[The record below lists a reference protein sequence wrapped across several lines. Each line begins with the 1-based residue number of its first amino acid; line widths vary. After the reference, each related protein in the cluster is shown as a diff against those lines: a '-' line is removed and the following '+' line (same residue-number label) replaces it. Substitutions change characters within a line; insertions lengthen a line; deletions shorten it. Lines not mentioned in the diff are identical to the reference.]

1 MDNSQLTNPENIK
14 IETEVVTDDSLL
26 KIENLVTGYNLS
38 RSKIVSLH
46 QNINMVV
53 GKGELIALLGPNGAG
68 KSTLLKSLTAIIP
81 VLGGNIYYGGKDL
94 NKLSRKEVAQLVA
107 IVLTDKIADRYLT
120 AYDIVGTGRYP
131 YGSFT
136 GKLTSFDKEKISNAF
151 KVVGAEEL
159 INRVYYSLSDGEK
172 QKIMLAR
179 AIAQDTPLILLD
191 EPTAYIDSPGKVI
204 IMNLLSDL
212 VSKHNKTILLTTHDT
227 ELALNYATRLWLL
240 GKENY
245 FEEGIPDDMVNS
257 GLINN
262 LFDREGVVF
271 NKGNR
276 RFEIKN

>member
-1 MDNSQLTNPENIK
+1 MDSSHLTNPEGLQTASTLN
-14 IETEVVTDDSLL
+14 DRLL
-26 KIENLVTGYNLS
+26 QVENLITGYKLS
-38 RSKIVSLH
+38 RSKILSLH
-46 QNINMVV
+46 NDINTSI

-81 VLGGNIYYGGKDL
+81 VLDGNIYYNGKNL
-94 NKLSRKEVAQLVA
+94 SNLSRKEVARLVA
-107 IVLTDKIADRYLT
+107 VVLTDKIDDKYLT

-136 GKLTSFDKEKISNAF
+136 GKLTSSDKLIIEKSF
-151 KVVGAEEL
+151 KDVGASEL
-159 INRVYYSLSDGEK
+159 KNRYFHSLSDGEK
-172 QKIMLAR
+172 QKVLLAR
-179 AIAQDTPLILLD
+179 AIAQDTPIILLD

-204 IMNLLSDL
+204 IMNLLNDL
-212 VSKHNKTILLTTHDT
+212 VLKQNKTILLTTHDT

-245 FEEGIPDDMVNS
+245 FEDGVPVEMIKS

-271 NKGNR
+271 NKRNR
-276 RFEIKN
+276 RFEKV

>member
-1 MDNSQLTNPENIK
+1 MDSSHLTNPEGLQTASTLN
-14 IETEVVTDDSLL
+14 DRLL
-26 KIENLVTGYNLS
+26 QVENLITGYKLS
-38 RSKIVSLH
+38 RSKILSLH
-46 QNINMVV
+46 NDINTSI

-81 VLGGNIYYGGKDL
+81 VLDGNIYYNGKNL
-94 NKLSRKEVAQLVA
+94 SNLSRKEVARLVA
-107 IVLTDKIADRYLT
+107 VVLTDKIDDKYLT

-136 GKLTSFDKEKISNAF
+136 GKLTSSDKLIIEKSF
-151 KVVGAEEL
+151 KDVGASEL
-159 INRVYYSLSDGEK
+159 KNRYFHSLSDGEK
-172 QKIMLAR
+172 QKVLLAR
-179 AIAQDTPLILLD
+179 AIAQDTPIILLD

-204 IMNLLSDL
+204 IMNLLNDL
-212 VSKHNKTILLTTHDT
+212 VLKQNKSILLTTHDT

-245 FEEGIPDDMVNS
+245 FEDGVPVEMINS

-271 NKGNR
+271 NKRNR
-276 RFEIKN
+276 RFEKV